1 MYAYDY
7 TVAQQNDELY
17 HYGVKG
23 MQWGVRRAT
32 KRLSKA
38 TTSGDRD
45 KAVASLKKHKA
56 KATAEIESLQ
66 KKRRKLDAN
75 LDKST
80 KKDAV
85 KSNKLETKAAK
96 LDKKIAKNTKK
107 AGSMF
112 TSQKKATELM
122 NKNAALKV
130 KSDTL
135 HAKASTAKAKYEK
148 AKLKVE
154 KNERMQQ
161 AFKRGI
167 NDIDKALVDAG
178 KRYMSA

>member
-1 MYAYDY
+1 MHAYDY

-17 HYGVKG
+17 HYGVMG
-23 MQWGVRRAT
+23 MKWGVRRAT
-32 KRLSKA
+32 KQLSKA
-38 TTSGDRD
+38 TTSGGQA

-56 KATAEIESLQ
+56 KATSEIESLQ

-80 KKDAV
+80 KKDAI

-96 LDKKIAKNTKK
+96 LDRKIAKNTKK
-107 AGSMF
+107 AASRF
-112 TSQKKATELM
+112 TSTSKATELM

-135 HAKASTAKAKYEK
+135 HSKAAKLDAKYQK

-154 KNERMQQ
+154 NNERMQQ

-167 NDIDKALVDAG
+167 NDINLELVKAGRQYLTA
-178 KRYMSA
+178 